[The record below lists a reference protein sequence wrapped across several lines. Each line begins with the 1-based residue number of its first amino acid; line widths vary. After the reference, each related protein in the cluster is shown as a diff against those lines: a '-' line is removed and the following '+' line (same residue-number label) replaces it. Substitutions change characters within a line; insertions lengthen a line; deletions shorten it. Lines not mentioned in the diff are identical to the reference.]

1 MKEFFPLI
9 FFLVISFVTI
19 AQKRYTVAQI
29 PNPKLVGQ
37 DYFVSNPDGILSNVT
52 TINDA
57 LVKLE

>member
-29 PNPKLVGQ
+29 PNPKLAGQ

-52 TINDA
+52 T
-57 LVKLE
+57 